1 MRVDPGHRVMERRTF
16 MSGVTLALLAVP
28 LAAEAQPAGKIYRV
42 GFLNPRSGQNEW
54 DEAFRQALGE
64 LGYVEG
70 RNLIIAYRWG
80 AGNEERL
87 AEMAAELVQLK
98 VDIIVA
104 AATVAI
110 QAAKRA
116 TNTIPIVMAAVSDPV
131 GIGIVASLSRPGGNV
146 TGLTL
151 MTPDLAGKR
160 LQWLREIVPKTTRVA
175 ILGGRGGATRLF
187 LEQMRAAAEQTG
199 VQLVLPEVGGAEDLA
214 GAFTAMQR
222 ERAQALIVEVGPLTS
237 DHRRR
242 IVELAAQ
249 YRLPAMYEV
258 RGFVESGGLMS
269 YGPSI
274 VEMYRRTAVYVAKI
288 LKGAKPADL
297 PVEQPE
303 KFELVINLKTAKAL
317 GLTIPQSVLG
327 RADEVI
333 Q

>member
-1 MRVDPGHRVMERRTF
+1 MDRRTF
-16 MSGVTLALLAVP
+16 LTVLSGSLLAAP
-28 LAAEAQPAGKIYRV
+28 LAAEAQQAGKIYRI

-54 DEAFRQALGE
+54 DEAFRQTLRE

-70 RNLIIAYRWG
+70 RTITIEYRWG

-160 LQWLREIVPKTTRVA
+160 LQWLREILPKTTRVA

-199 VQLVLPEVGGAEDLA
+199 VQLVLPEVGGAEDLP

-317 GLTIPQSVLG
+317 GLTIPPSLLG

>member
-1 MRVDPGHRVMERRTF
+1 MTSVMEPRTF
-16 MSGVTLALLAVP
+16 LAGTGALLF
-28 LAAEAQPAGKIYRV
+28 AAPMMVEAQQAGKIYRI

-54 DEAFRQALGE
+54 DEAFRQTLRE

-70 RNLIIAYRWG
+70 RTITIEYRWG

-131 GIGIVASLSRPGGNV
+131 GIGIVASLSRPGGNF

-160 LQWLREIVPKTTRVA
+160 LQWLREILPKTTRVA

-187 LEQMRAAAEQTG
+187 LEQMRAAAQQTG
-199 VQLVLPEVGGAEDLA
+199 VQLVLPEVSGTEDLP

-274 VEMYRRTAVYVAKI
+274 VEMYRRTAVYVDKI
-288 LKGAKPADL
+288 LKGAKTADL
-297 PVEQPE
+297 PIEQPT
-303 KFELVINLKTAKAL
+303 KFELIINLKTAKAL
-317 GLTIPQSVLG
+317 GLTIPPALLG

>member
-1 MRVDPGHRVMERRTF
+1 VIDRRTF
-16 MSGVTLALLAVP
+16 LAGTGAVLLAAP
-28 LAAEAQPAGKIYRV
+28 LIGEAQQAGKIYRI

-54 DEAFRQALGE
+54 DEAFRQTLRE

-70 RNLIIAYRWG
+70 RTITIEYRWG

-160 LQWLREIVPKTTRVA
+160 LQWLREILPKTTRVA

-187 LEQMRAAAEQTG
+187 LEQMRAAAQQTG
-199 VQLVLPEVGGAEDLA
+199 VQLVLPEVIGAEDLP
-214 GAFTAMQR
+214 GAFTVMQR

-274 VEMYRRTAVYVAKI
+274 VEMYRRTAVYVDKI

-297 PVEQPE
+297 PIEQPT
-303 KFELVINLKTAKAL
+303 KFELIINLKTAKAL
-317 GLTIPQSVLG
+317 GLTIPPSLLG